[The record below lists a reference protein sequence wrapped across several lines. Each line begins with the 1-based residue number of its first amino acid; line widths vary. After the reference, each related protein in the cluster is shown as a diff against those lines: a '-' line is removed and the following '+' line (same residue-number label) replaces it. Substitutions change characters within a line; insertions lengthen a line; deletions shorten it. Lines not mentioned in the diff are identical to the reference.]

1 MDTADQ
7 KSNWAGSISEWW
19 NYSHDSSGDS
29 LYTALLTGPSGNYDG
44 GREIAP
50 RPTNTPSA
58 QPKFDSFRLSA
69 SNINSRT
76 EEGEDEDAE
85 SLCELSLG

>member
-29 LYTALLTGPSGNYDG
+29 LYTALLTGPSGNDDG
-44 GREIAP
+44 GRDIVPGPAKH
-50 RPTNTPSA
+50 NTPA
-58 QPKFDSFRLSA
+58 VQPEFELFRLPA
-69 SNINSRT
+69 LNITSMR
-76 EEGEDEDAE
+76 EAEDAGTV
-85 SLCELSLG
+85 CELISE